1 MLVRIL
7 DGCYFLYNELNK
19 KSNALGIDIKR
30 MEIPFYNFPSAS
42 HLKIIFYAFKKIA
55 KYVGNKSEFFG
66 LSNSLR
72 RLPYVTPGG
81 RNFR

>member
-1 MLVRIL
+1 MLLPVQRVK
-7 DGCYFLYNELNK
+7 EK
-19 KSNALGIDIKR
+19 KNALGVDMKR
-30 MEIPFYNFPSAS
+30 LEIPFYNFPSAS

-55 KYVGNKSEFFG
+55 KYVGNKLEFFC

>member
-1 MLVRIL
+1 M
-7 DGCYFLYNELNK
+7 
-19 KSNALGIDIKR
+19 KR
-30 MEIPFYNFPSAS
+30 LEIPFYNFPSAS
-42 HLKIIFYAFKKIA
+42 NVKTIFYAFKKIA
-55 KYVGNKSEFFG
+55 KYVGNKSEFFC

>member
-1 MLVRIL
+1 
-7 DGCYFLYNELNK
+7 
-19 KSNALGIDIKR
+19 

-55 KYVGNKSEFFG
+55 KYVGNKSEFFC